1 MELLGELWVI
11 RDEAVSYVVH
21 IDRSFAMAE
30 KKTRIVP
37 IGIKP
42 FELLAFVYTEITGRI
57 GFWRRRRSRA
67 WHHVLC
73 CRSPVWGRRGTDFAC
88 TEESL

>member
-1 MELLGELWVI
+1 MVRALEGACKIHTPNKIVAGDILLQGTELVFGEALDRGEGVDVELLGEFWVI
-11 RDEAVSYVVH
+11 LDEAVSHVVH

-42 FELLAFVYTEITGRI
+42 FELMAF
-57 GFWRRRRSRA
+57 A
-67 WHHVLC
+67 
-73 CRSPVWGRRGTDFAC
+73 
-88 TEESL
+88 

>member
-1 MELLGELWVI
+1 MIGALEGSYDIYPPNKIVAGDELTEIPELIFSEALDCGEGVDVELLGEFWVI

-42 FELLAFVYTEITGRI
+42 FELMAF
-57 GFWRRRRSRA
+57 A
-67 WHHVLC
+67 
-73 CRSPVWGRRGTDFAC
+73 
-88 TEESL
+88 